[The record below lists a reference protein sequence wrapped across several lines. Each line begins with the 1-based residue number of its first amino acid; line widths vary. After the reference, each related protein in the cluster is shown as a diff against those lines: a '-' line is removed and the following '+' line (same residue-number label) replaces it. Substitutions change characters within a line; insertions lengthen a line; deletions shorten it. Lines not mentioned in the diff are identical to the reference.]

1 MQLTVKQE
9 FKKLIPPLTFDE
21 FKQLEANILNEGIRD
36 PLTIWGNVLLDGHN
50 RYEIATK
57 HDIPFTTVERFFDGE
72 LDAKIWMIN
81 NQFGRRNLSNYQRS
95 VLALEMENVFS
106 EKAKEQ
112 QVRKPNSVCQ
122 ISDKQKIDT
131 KKELAKTASVSHD
144 TIAKVKVIQ
153 AKATEEVKEKLS
165 SGNLSINEAYKEIK
179 TVEKAA
185 EIREKKQQ
193 DELLLQTTIKVDDY
207 DFIHNKSILDCV
219 DVIPNG
225 IRVLLTDPPYGQ
237 GFVSNRRVISE
248 KDKGI
253 ANDDNIE
260 DALIL
265 LDKTLNIMYDKM
277 QNNSFAFVFTSW
289 RYEPEFRAV
298 FEKYFDLRSSIIWV
312 KNNHGSGDINGAFAP
327 KHERI
332 LFGVKGNPKLKYR
345 LPDVLNGDEI
355 ITAHATAKPI
365 DLLRELIKNKV
376 SSNSKNNTTWQS
388 AYRRLPLSFF
398 KGYISCYKKL

>member
-1 MQLTVKQE
+1 
-9 FKKLIPPLTFDE
+9 
-21 FKQLEANILNEGIRD
+21 
-36 PLTIWGNVLLDGHN
+36 
-50 RYEIATK
+50 
-57 HDIPFTTVERFFDGE
+57 
-72 LDAKIWMIN
+72 MIN

-95 VLALEMENVFS
+95 VLALEMESVFS
-106 EKAKEQ
+106 EKAKENLKLNGGNQ
-112 QVRKPNSVCQ
+112 YAPL
-122 ISDKQKIDT
+122 QKSAKVQPIDT
-131 KKELAKTASVSHD
+131 RKELAKTASVSHD

-365 DLLRELIKNKV
+365 DLLRELIKVTSVEGDIIAEPFAGHGSTIIAALDLHRKV
-376 SSNSKNNTTWQS
+376 FASEIDINNYNHIIKALNVRFS
-388 AYRRLPLSFF
+388 
-398 KGYISCYKKL
+398 